1 MKNVL
6 ILVAI
11 VAMCS
16 VAQAELLVNGDFEAG
31 SSAPWNAWG
40 SAGSAAYISGG
51 AMVPTYETTGGSDGG
66 AWMELHTIGAG
77 ANSWA
82 ASFISQTVVDGV
94 SGGDVLT
101 VSGMAKS
108 STGSSLSARILFLD
122 AAGDEVTYND
132 DAGDGSIWRNHL
144 ILDFAVG
151 TDWTPFSQTITLD
164 AGTGIAQMQP
174 LYVVANGPEHVVG
187 VDELSI
193 VPEPAT
199 MALLGLGGVLI
210 RRRRK

>member
-16 VAQAELLVNGDFEAG
+16 VAQAELLLNGDFEDG
-31 SSAPWNAWG
+31 SSAPWNGWG
-40 SAGSAAYISGG
+40 SAGSAAYMSGG
-51 AMVPTYETTGGSDGG
+51 AFVPTYETTGGSDGG

-82 ASFISQTVVDGV
+82 SSFISQTVVDGV